1 MERRIAWSPASVVL
15 MLGVFLLSFGLVAP
29 RAWAVGNHGD
39 NANAGR
45 LLNRANYQAIQLNKD
60 ANQMTALINSNVGW
74 RGRVDDLVR
83 VKQRVNKLG
92 KVIYEL
98 QSSQADASPWQKK
111 SIDHVVPLLQ
121 YMAVNTTDEIN
132 YLNSHHDFPDSP
144 QYTNLANQSAQI
156 ARELSGRISDIA
168 RYSKDKSQLARLSNT
183 LNLPTRITRANG

>member
-1 MERRIAWSPASVVL
+1 MERHITWSPVSAVL

-29 RAWAVGNHGD
+29 RAWAVANNVD

-45 LLNRANYQAIQLNKD
+45 LLNQANYQAHRLNKD
-60 ANQMTALINSNVGW
+60 ANHMTALINSNVGW
-74 RGRVDDLVR
+74 HGRVDDLVR

-98 QSSQADASPWQKK
+98 QSSRADASQWQKK

-132 YLNSHHDFPDSP
+132 YLNNHHSFPNSP
-144 QYTNLANQSAQI
+144 EYNHLADQSAQI
-156 ARELSGRISDIA
+156 ARELSGRISDIV

-183 LNLPTRITRANG
+183 LNLPTRATRANG